1 MSKHKELLIR
11 LYITVLVVV
20 VVALTL
26 SYKVVRISAIE
37 GERWRAKGDS
47 LYVKYFPVEA
57 DRGDIFSR
65 NGELLATSLPLF
77 EIRMDLK
84 ANGLSDEIFS
94 RGVDSL
100 AYFLA
105 RYVGTNRSQAG
116 YRNYLIK
123 KRKEGSRYLLI
134 KSEANYAELERFKQF
149 PIFRLGQNRGGLI
162 TVRKSERLKPY
173 GYLAERTL
181 GSVRDNVQPVGLEG
195 YFDEEMRGK
204 DGMRLMQKVRYAWI
218 PVLQQDFIEAERGA
232 DLVTTLDIRMQDIV
246 ESALMKAVVH
256 HQAKWGTAVLME
268 IKTGAIRAIANLDQ
282 ASGGGYYEGFN
293 HAVGSAI
300 EPGSTFKLATVM
312 SLLEDGYADLDTR
325 VDLHNG
331 RKVFYNHT
339 MNDSDWHP
347 HREVDMR
354 QAFEISSNV
363 GIATLADEAYA
374 RKKKSK
380 EYISRLN
387 QFGLNRTTGI
397 KIPGESAPYIKEA
410 YNNDQNWSATTVA
423 WMSHG
428 YECQITPLQM
438 LVFYSAVAN
447 GGKMMKPY
455 LADAVVKDGKV
466 LQDFGPEV
474 AIRKIA
480 SDETISKAQ
489 ELLVGV
495 MLRGTGK
502 KVQSDH
508 VSMAGKTGTAVIDYF
523 RSGEG
528 RKKYQGSFAG
538 YFPAENPKYGLIVL
552 LNDPT
557 QNGFYGG
564 AVALPAFREIAEHV
578 MAMTPSQSAATPK
591 DSNDTYEAY
600 TVAAF
605 ASKTDIEQIAKTL
618 GVEYSNAVESDW
630 VSWDAAEGDEL
641 AMRGME
647 GLEIPNLKGM
657 GLKDAVFLLENAG
670 LEVQTRGVGK
680 VKKQSV
686 KAGKKVSKGTRI
698 QLVLG

>member
-1 MSKHKELLIR
+1 M
-11 LYITVLVVV
+11 
-20 VVALTL
+20 
-26 SYKVVRISAIE
+26 
-37 GERWRAKGDS
+37 
-47 LYVKYFPVEA
+47 
-57 DRGDIFSR
+57 
-65 NGELLATSLPLF
+65 
-77 EIRMDLK
+77 
-84 ANGLSDEIFS
+84 
-94 RGVDSL
+94 
-100 AYFLA
+100 
-105 RYVGTNRSQAG
+105 GTNRSQAG

-123 KRKEGSRYLLI
+123 KRKEGARYLLI
-134 KSEANYAELERFKQF
+134 KSEVNYAELERFKQF
-149 PIFRLGQNRGGLI
+149 PIFRLGQNKGGLI

-195 YFDEEMRGK
+195 YFNEEMRGK
-204 DGMRLMQKVRYAWI
+204 DGLRLMQKVRNAWI

-232 DLVTTLDIRMQDIV
+232 DLITTLDIRMQDIV
-246 ESALMKAVVH
+246 ESALMKAVEH

-268 IKTGAIRAIANLDQ
+268 VETGAIRAIANLDH
-282 ASGGGYYEGFN
+282 ATGGGYYEGFN
-293 HAVGSAI
+293 HAVGSAT

-312 SLLEDGYADLDTR
+312 ALLEDGYADLDTR

-331 RKVFYNHT
+331 KKVFYNHT
-339 MNDSDWHP
+339 MNDSQWHP

-354 QAFEISSNV
+354 QAFEMSSNV

-380 EYISRLN
+380 EFIARLN

-397 KIPGESAPYIKEA
+397 KIPGESAPYIKDA

-447 GGKMMKPY
+447 GGKMMTPY
-455 LADAVVKDGKV
+455 LADAVVKDGKT
-466 LQDFGPEV
+466 LQEFGPEV
-474 AIRKIA
+474 AISRIA
-480 SDETISKAQ
+480 KDETIAKAQ
-489 ELLVGV
+489 ELLEGV

-502 KVQSDH
+502 GDQSDY
-508 VSMAGKTGTAVIDYF
+508 VTIAGKTGTAVIDYF

-538 YFPAENPKYGLIVL
+538 YFPVENPKYGLIVL
-552 LNDPT
+552 LNDPSL
-557 QNGFYGG
+557 NGFYGG
-564 AVALPAFREIAEHV
+564 YVALPAFKEIAEHV
-578 MAMTPSQSAATPK
+578 MALTPMQFMPTPK
-591 DSNDTYEAY
+591 DSSTMDEVY

-605 ASKTDIEQIAKTL
+605 ANKTDIEQIARTL
-618 GVEYSNAVESDW
+618 GVEYSNVVESDW
-630 VSWDAAEGDEL
+630 VSWDAAQGDEL

-670 LEVQTRGVGK
+670 LEVQTKGVGK

>member
-37 GERWRAKGDS
+37 GDRWRAKGDS

-57 DRGDIFSR
+57 DRGDILAR

-77 EIRMDLK
+77 ELRMDLK
-84 ANGLSDEIFS
+84 ANGLTNEIFS
-94 RGVDSL
+94 EGVDSL
-100 AYFLA
+100 AFYLSKYA
-105 RYVGTNRSQAG
+105 RSSWSQTR
-116 YRNYLIK
+116 YRNYLIQR
-123 KRKEGSRYLLI
+123 RKEGSRYLLI
-134 KSEANYAELERFKQF
+134 KREANYAELEHFKQF
-149 PIFRLGQNRGGLI
+149 PIFRLGQNSGGLI
-162 TVRKSERLKPY
+162 AVRKSERLKPY
-173 GYLAERTL
+173 GHLAERTL

-195 YFDEEMRGK
+195 YFDEEMRGT
-204 DGMRLMQKVRYAWI
+204 DGKRLMQRVRNAWI
-218 PVLQQDFIEAERGA
+218 PVSQQESIEARRGA
-232 DLVTTLDIRMQDIV
+232 DLQTTIDIRMQDIV
-246 ESALMKAVVH
+246 ESALMKAVEY
-256 HQAKWGTAVLME
+256 HQATWGTAVLME
-268 IKTGAIRAIANLDQ
+268 VKTGAIRAIANLDR
-282 ASGGGYYEGFN
+282 ASGGGYYEGSN
-293 HAVGSAI
+293 HAVGSAT
-300 EPGSTFKLATVM
+300 EPGSTFKLAAVM
-312 SLLEDGYADLDTR
+312 ALLEDGYADLDTR

-331 RKVFYNHT
+331 TKVFYNNV
-339 MNDSDWHP
+339 MKDSHWHP

-380 EYISRLN
+380 EFISKLN

-397 KIPGESAPYIKEA
+397 KIPGERAPYIKEA
-410 YNNDQNWSATTVA
+410 YNNDQNWSSTSVA

-455 LADAVVKDGKV
+455 LAEAIVKDGKT

-474 AIRKIA
+474 AIGKIA
-480 SDETISKAQ
+480 KNETIAKAQ
-489 ELLVGV
+489 ELLEGV

-502 KVQSDH
+502 NNQSEY
-508 VSMAGKTGTAVIDYF
+508 VSMAGKTGTAVVDYF

-528 RKKYQGSFAG
+528 RKKYQGSFVG
-538 YFPAENPKYGLIVL
+538 YFPVEQPQYGLIVL
-552 LNDPT
+552 LSDPK

-564 AVALPAFREIAEHV
+564 AVALPAFKQIAEHV
-578 MAMTPSQSAATPK
+578 MAMTPGKYVAAQK
-591 DSNDTYEAY
+591 DSNAVDAVY
-600 TVAAF
+600 TVASF
-605 ASKTDIEQIAKTL
+605 AHKTDIEQIAKTV
-618 GVEYSNAVESDW
+618 GVEYTNVVESDW
-630 VSWDAAEGDEL
+630 VAWEAGEGDEL
-641 AMRGME
+641 AARSMDD
-647 GLEIPNLKGM
+647 LEIPNLKGM

-670 LEVQTRGVGK
+670 LEVQTKGIGK

>member
-11 LYITVLVVV
+11 LYITVFVVV
-20 VVALTL
+20 LVALAL

-37 GERWRAKGDS
+37 GDRWRAKGDS

-57 DRGDIFSR
+57 DRGDILSR

-77 EIRMDLK
+77 EIRMDTK
-84 ANGLSDEIFS
+84 ANGLSQEIFS

-100 AYFLA
+100 AYQLSKYA
-105 RYVGTNRSQAG
+105 NTSWSQTR

-123 KRKEGSRYLLI
+123 QRNKGARYLLI
-134 KSEANYAELERFKQF
+134 KREANYAELEHFKQF
-149 PIFRLGQNRGGLI
+149 PIFRRGQNKGGLI

-195 YFDEEMRGK
+195 YFDEEMRGR
-204 DGMRLMQKVRYAWI
+204 DGMRLMQKVRNAWI
-218 PVLQQDFIEAERGA
+218 PVNQQESVAAQRGA
-232 DLVTTLDIRMQDIV
+232 DLNTTIDIRMQDIV
-246 ESALMKAVVH
+246 ESALMSAVVH
-256 HQAKWGTAVLME
+256 HKAAWGTAVLME
-268 IKTGAIRAIANLDQ
+268 IKTGAIRAIANLDR
-282 ASGGGYYEGFN
+282 ASGGGYYEGSN
-293 HAVGSAI
+293 HAVGSAT
-300 EPGSTFKLATVM
+300 EPGSTFKLVSVM
-312 SLLEDGYADLDTR
+312 ALLEDGYADLDTR

-331 RKVFYNHT
+331 KKVFYGHE
-339 MNDSDWHP
+339 MSDSHWHP

-363 GIATLADEAYA
+363 GIATLADDAYA

-380 EYISRLN
+380 EFIAKIN

-397 KIPGESAPYIKEA
+397 RIPGEAKPYIKEA
-410 YNNDQNWSATTVA
+410 YNNDQQWSSTSVA

-428 YECQITPLQM
+428 YELKVTPLQ
-438 LVFYSAVAN
+438 LLTFYSAVAN
-447 GGKMMKPY
+447 DGKMMRPY
-455 LADAVVKDGKV
+455 LAESIVKDGKT
-466 LQDFGPEV
+466 LQEFGPEV
-474 AIRKIA
+474 AIDKIA
-480 SDETISKAQ
+480 KIETVAKAR
-489 ELLVGV
+489 ELLEGV

-502 KVQSDH
+502 SHQSEF
-508 VSMAGKTGTAVIDYF
+508 VTMAGKTGTAVLDYF

-528 RKKYQGSFAG
+528 RKKYQGSFVG
-538 YFPAENPKYGLIVL
+538 YFPAEDPEFGLIVL
-552 LNDPT
+552 LNDPR

-564 AVALPAFREIAEHV
+564 AVALPAFKEIAEHV
-578 MAMTPSQSAATPK
+578 MALTPTEYLATHK
-591 DSNDTYEAY
+591 DSTTVKESY

-605 ASKTDIEQIAKTL
+605 AHMTDIEEIAKTL
-618 GVEYSNAVESDW
+618 KVEYSNVVESDW
-630 VSWDAAEGDEL
+630 VSWEAAHGNEL
-641 AMRGME
+641 AMRSMD
-647 GLEIPNLKGM
+647 GLEIPDLRGM